1 MTLIEAKDIS
11 KKFVVQRSWLGR
23 PQKVLT
29 AVEKMSLTIDA
40 LKLWVDKTIADGKIA
55 GANILD
61 SYRISGIV
69 KNYMLR
75 LFAGDR
81 EKLPNYQLAKLKLAG
96 VTKEFIEELEGAL
109 NG

>member
-40 LKLWVDKTIADGKIA
+40 GETVGLVGESGCGK
-55 GANILD
+55 
-61 SYRISGIV
+61 ST
-69 KNYMLR
+69 
-75 LFAGDR
+75 FARTLLG
-81 EKLPNYQLAKLKLAG
+81 LYP
-96 VTKEFIEELEGAL
+96 
-109 NG
+109 